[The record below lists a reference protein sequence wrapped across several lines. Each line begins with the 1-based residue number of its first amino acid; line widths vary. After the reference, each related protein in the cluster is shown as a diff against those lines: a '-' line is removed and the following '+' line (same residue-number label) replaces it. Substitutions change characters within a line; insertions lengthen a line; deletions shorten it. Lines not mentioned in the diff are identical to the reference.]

1 MEAGLLP
8 VILNFLILV
17 MPSFWG
23 KDNSNVFGLLGIK
36 KGRRKLFCLFEFS
49 LE

>member
-8 VILNFLILV
+8 VILNFLTLV

-23 KDNSNVFGLLGIK
+23 KDNSSVFGLLGIK
-36 KGRRKLFCLFEFS
+36 KGRKLFCLFEFS